1 MQITGAE
8 RRQRILELLMVA
20 DTPMSGTALAKD
32 LGVSRQIIVQDMALL
47 RTRADLEIISTYQ
60 GYMLHRTDKPCS
72 RVFKVRHNTAR
83 TEEELLEIVDLGGH
97 VEDVFVYHRVYGVV
111 KGQLE
116 IRSRKD
122 VRTFME
128 RLQESRSAPLLLI
141 TDDYHYHTVTAE
153 DRETLD
159 QIQNRLG
166 ELGLLAPLRE
176 HEPVDF
182 WKKD

>member
-1 MQITGAE
+1 MQMNGTE
-8 RRQRILELLMVA
+8 RRQRIIELLMVA
-20 DTPMSGTALAKD
+20 DRPMSGTALAKE

-47 RTRADLEIISTYQ
+47 RTRSDLEIISTYQ
-60 GYMLHRTDKPCS
+60 GYVLHRTDKPFS
-72 RVFKVRHNTAR
+72 RVFKVRHSTER

-111 KGQLE
+111 KGQLD

-122 VRTFME
+122 VRAFMQ
-128 RLQESRSAPLLLI
+128 RLKDSRSAPLMLI
-141 TDDYHYHTVTAE
+141 TDEYHYHTVTAGGQA
-153 DRETLD
+153 TLD
-159 QIQNRLG
+159 QIQQRPG
-166 ELGLLAPLRE
+166 ELRLLAPLRE

>member
-20 DTPMSGTALAKD
+20 DTPMSGTALAKE

-111 KGQLE
+111 RGQLE
-116 IRSRKD
+116 IRSRRD
-122 VRTFME
+122 VRAFME
-128 RLQESRSAPLLLI
+128 RLQEGRSAPLMLI

-153 DRETLD
+153 DMETLD

>member
-1 MQITGAE
+1 MKGME

-20 DTPMSGTALAKD
+20 DSPMSGTALAKE

-47 RTRADLEIISTYQ
+47 RARSDLEIVSTYQ
-60 GYMLHRTDKPCS
+60 GYLIHRTDRPCS
-72 RVFKVRHNTAR
+72 RVFKVRHSTDR

-111 KGQLE
+111 RGQLE

-122 VRTFME
+122 VRAFME
-128 RLQESRSAPLLLI
+128 LLRESRSAPLMLI
-141 TDDYHYHTVTAE
+141 TDEYHYHTVTA
-153 DRETLD
+153 DDMVTLD
-159 QIQNRLG
+159 QIQARLG